1 MEQRGEESCGEFVVI
16 EQSRREL
23 RDRVCKERLCGLL
36 TVLLLERRKARNVLK
51 SLSSSC
57 NAPEERCRQS
67 I

>member
-36 TVLLLERRKARNVLK
+36 TFCYLR
-51 SLSSSC
+51 
-57 NAPEERCRQS
+57 EEKREMF
-67 I
+67 